1 MCLLLLLHLQN
12 SFTLCIYE
20 LLYVSLLPVSSCVI
34 FPYFFLSFVIDS
46 YSLRVACHKII
57 NNSLFGNIIL
67 VCIMISSA
75 TLAMEDP
82 LVSESPRNNV
92 LKYFDYFFTAVFT
105 VEITLKT
112 IVFGVIL
119 HPGSLCREGFN
130 LLDIIVVACSLISFF
145 FQNGAIS
152 VVKILRVLRVLRPL
166 RAINRAKG
174 LKHVVQ
180 CVIVAVKTI
189 GNILLI
195 TFLLTF
201 MFGVIG
207 VQLFKGTFYRC
218 EDGSKLTEEECKG
231 HFIIY
236 QGGDIE
242 TPEIKEREWIPN
254 PFNFDDVSNAM
265 LTLFTVSTFEGW
277 PQLLYISIDSNA
289 ENTGPRMNHRPVV
302 SIFYIVYIIVIAFF
316 MVNIFVGFVIVT
328 FQNEGEQEYKN
339 CELDKNQRNCIQF
352 ALKAR
357 PVRRYI
363 PKRRLQYKVW
373 WFITSQGFE
382 YLIFFLIVSNTITLA
397 MKFFGQP
404 PAYTEALD
412 YLNVIFSS
420 VFAVEFVLK
429 LFAFRFKVSPSMSYE
444 R

>member
-1 MCLLLLLHLQN
+1 M
-12 SFTLCIYE
+12 
-20 LLYVSLLPVSSCVI
+20 
-34 FPYFFLSFVIDS
+34 
-46 YSLRVACHKII
+46 
-57 NNSLFGNIIL
+57 
-67 VCIMISSA
+67 
-75 TLAMEDP
+75 
-82 LVSESPRNNV
+82 
-92 LKYFDYFFTAVFT
+92 
-105 VEITLKT
+105 
-112 IVFGVIL
+112 IVFGVVL

-207 VQLFKGTFYRC
+207 VQLFKGTFYHC
-218 EDGSKLTEEECKG
+218 TDDSKKTEEECSG
-231 HFIIY
+231 QYIIY

-242 TPEIKEREWIPN
+242 IPEISDREWLPN
-254 PFNFDDVSNAM
+254 DFNFDDVSNAM
-265 LTLFTVSTFEGW
+265 LSLFTVSTFEGW

-339 CELDKNQRNCIQF
+339 CELDKNQRNCIEF

-420 VFAVEFVLK
+420 VFAIEFVLK
-429 LFAFRFKVSPSMSYE
+429 LFAFRFKVRVSNLQSSS
-444 R
+444 

>member
-1 MCLLLLLHLQN
+1 
-12 SFTLCIYE
+12 
-20 LLYVSLLPVSSCVI
+20 
-34 FPYFFLSFVIDS
+34 
-46 YSLRVACHKII
+46 
-57 NNSLFGNIIL
+57 
-67 VCIMISSA
+67 
-75 TLAMEDP
+75 
-82 LVSESPRNNV
+82 
-92 LKYFDYFFTAVFT
+92 
-105 VEITLKT
+105 
-112 IVFGVIL
+112 
-119 HPGSLCREGFN
+119 
-130 LLDIIVVACSLISFF
+130 
-145 FQNGAIS
+145 
-152 VVKILRVLRVLRPL
+152 
-166 RAINRAKG
+166 
-174 LKHVVQ
+174 
-180 CVIVAVKTI
+180 
-189 GNILLI
+189 
-195 TFLLTF
+195 

-207 VQLFKGTFYRC
+207 VQLFKGTFYHC
-218 EDGSKLTEEECKG
+218 EDMSKLTEEECKG
-231 HFIIY
+231 HYIVY

-242 TPEIKEREWIPN
+242 KPEFKEREWLPN
-254 PFNFDDVSNAM
+254 EFNYDDVSNAM

-289 ENTGPRMNHRPVV
+289 EDTGPRMNHRPVV

-339 CELDKNQRNCIQF
+339 CELDKNQRNCIEF

-357 PVRRYI
+357 PVRKYI

-382 YLIFFLIVSNTITLA
+382 YLIFFLIVSNTVTLA

-429 LFAFRFKVSPSMSYE
+429 LFAFRFKVWLSSLFISYNKCVH
-444 R
+444 